1 MAEVFRPTYTA
12 IDPTT
17 GRKMKRK
24 SPRWWIRY
32 YSADGVRHKVKGY
45 RDRKATEVLA
55 GELEKK
61 SDRLDAGMGDPF
73 EEHAKK
79 PLLEHLADY
88 VRDLR
93 AGGRVAGHVAKTEA
107 RIKAILAGC
116 GFAFIRDLNSEKVAV
131 FLSQLRQDRPQ
142 PELPAGQFWFTP
154 RELVAALG
162 GERPGQ
168 LARLLR
174 RERLEVEGNGKGRR
188 YPRPT
193 VEALQDHC
201 CRGIGISTSN
211 GYSAAARSFSR
222 WLVKVKRAAADPL
235 TDLESLNADTD
246 TRHERRALDV
256 DELRSVLTAAADSP
270 LVFQGLSGP
279 ARSMLYAT
287 AMVTGFRAS
296 ELASLFPYSFELD
309 SRPPVARVKA
319 AYSKNKREAEQPLPA
334 EMAEALAAY
343 LDGKA
348 RDKTVWSGKWFENA
362 AEMLRL
368 DLEAAGITYRDEA
381 GCVADFHA
389 LRHSYITLL
398 ERSGASPKLA
408 QELARH
414 SDIRLT
420 MKVYTHAR
428 LCDKAGAVESLPSI
442 LPTEIQSNASV
453 GVLRATGTENVTA
466 DRPANKTGPEFLGP
480 FLGPQGEIS
489 RHFVRQGETEKAP
502 TDPNKNPGKIAVCSA
517 FPGDSMNL
525 PTPDTQRKLS
535 DSQPIIRNAGMLKI
549 VSIWSE
555 MNALSQPPV
564 ICSPDTSCCP

>member
-1 MAEVFRPTYTA
+1 MAEIFRPAYSVT
-12 IDPTT
+12 DPET
-17 GRKMKRK
+17 GKKHKRK
-24 SPRWWIRY
+24 SRRWWIRY

-73 EEHAKK
+73 EEHAKR

-107 RIKAILAGC
+107 RIKTILAGC
-116 GFAFIRDLNSEKVAV
+116 GFAFIRDLNSEKVAA
-131 FLSQLRQDRPQ
+131 FLCQLRQDRPR

-162 GERPGQ
+162 GERPGK

-174 RERLEVEGNGKGRR
+174 RERLEVEGTGKSRR

-193 VEALQDHC
+193 VEALQAHC

-211 GYSAAARSFSR
+211 GYAAAVRSFSR
-222 WLVKVKRAAADPL
+222 WLVKAKRAAADAL

-246 TRHERRALDV
+246 TRHARRALDV
-256 DELRSVLTAAADSP
+256 DELRCVLTAAANSP
-270 LVFQGLSGP
+270 LDFQGLSGP
-279 ARSMLYAT
+279 DRAMLYAT

-334 EMAEALAAY
+334 DMAEALAAY

-348 RDKTVWSGKWFENA
+348 RDKPVWPGKWFENA
-362 AEMLRL
+362 AEMLRM
-368 DLEAAGITYRDEA
+368 DLEAAGIPYRDEA

-428 LCDKAGAVESLPSI
+428 LCDKAGAVESLPPI
-442 LPTEIQSNASV
+442 LPTESPSDASV
-453 GVLRATGTENVTA
+453 GILRATGTDGDTLRAV
-466 DRPANKTGPEFLGP
+466 RPEIPPKKLGP
-480 FLGPQGEIS
+480 NLGL
-489 RHFVRQGETEKAP
+489 RQDVLGDKLRRTETEKSS
-502 TDPNKNPGKIAVCSA
+502 TNPNKNPGKIAVCSV
-517 FPGDSMNL
+517 FPWDSSKLPGQDSNL
-525 PTPDTQRKLS
+525 DKENQNLLCYRYTT
-535 DSQPIIRNAGMLKI
+535 G
-549 VSIWSE
+549 
-555 MNALSQPPV
+555 
-564 ICSPDTSCCP
+564 